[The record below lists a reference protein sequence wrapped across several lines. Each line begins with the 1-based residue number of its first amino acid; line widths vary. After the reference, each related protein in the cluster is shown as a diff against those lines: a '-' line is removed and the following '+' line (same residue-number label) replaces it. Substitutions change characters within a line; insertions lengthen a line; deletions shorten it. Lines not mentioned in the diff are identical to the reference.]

1 MYTCPTDDIHSV
13 YLDGELP
20 NVYLQQYEAHTK
32 TCAGCAKKLESL
44 RAVRKLLR
52 KDSDALTLDA
62 IAMEES
68 FKRLGTKLRYSKN
81 TAKAYAFPKSLSI
94 PAAAAAAAFIT
105 LLPFGKGMPK
115 TGGAPMPEIAA
126 IVKPQ
131 VSIPKRNV
139 IINGNIMDNFSR
151 NVSMGGASD
160 FTYNDVFRPHFD
172 CNDEDIIAIRVSMPY
187 LNDSDS
193 EIMEIQL
200 PVNTILGQLK

>member
-44 RAVRKLLR
+44 RAVRNLLR

-81 TAKAYAFPKSLSI
+81 TAKAYAFPKTLPIS
-94 PAAAAAAAFIT
+94 AAAAAAFVT
-105 LLPFGKGMPK
+105 LLPFVKGLPGKSASPSQ
-115 TGGAPMPEIAA
+115 ELAA

-131 VSIPKRNV
+131 VSIPKQNV
-139 IINGNIMDNFSR
+139 IINGNIIDNFSR

-160 FTYNDVFRPHFD
+160 FTHNDVFRPHFD
-172 CNDEDIIAIRVSMPY
+172 CSDDSIITIRFSTPY
-187 LNDSDS
+187 LNDGKS
-193 EIMEIQL
+193 ELMEIQL
-200 PVNTILGQLK
+200 PVNTIAGQLK